1 MKHAILTAVVLMIVG
16 LTANAQRTYPA
27 RQLVLSNDTK
37 TELSVCYAY
46 QDDRTNIWTS
56 VGWGRI
62 LAYSTATITI
72 GIASQPTFFVHAQ
85 NNQGNIWG
93 GDNYFCV
100 SYYSFNIPNSD
111 KDGCGNKARFR
122 PIVLNN
128 SGETVYSFHH

>member
-1 MKHAILTAVVLMIVG
+1 MTSG
-16 LTANAQRTYPA
+16 
-27 RQLVLSNDTK
+27 
-37 TELSVCYAY
+37 
-46 QDDRTNIWTS
+46 IWTS